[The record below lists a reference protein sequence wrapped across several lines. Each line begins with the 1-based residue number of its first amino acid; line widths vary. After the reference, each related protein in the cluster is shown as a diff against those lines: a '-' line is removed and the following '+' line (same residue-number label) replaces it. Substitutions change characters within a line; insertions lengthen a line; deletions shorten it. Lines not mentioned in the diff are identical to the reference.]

1 MVDSMIEIRE
11 TDAFA
16 EWISNLRDRNAQ
28 AVIAA
33 RLARMEVGNFGD
45 SRSVGGRVSE
55 LRINVGPGYRAYY
68 TRHGAQVVFML
79 GGGDK
84 SSQARDIQKAQKL
97 AEAMDRW
104 L

>member
-1 MVDSMIEIRE
+1 MIEIRQ
-11 TDAFA
+11 TSAFA

-33 RLARMEVGNFGD
+33 RLARIEVGNFGD
-45 SRSVGGRVSE
+45 SKSVGGRVSE
-55 LRINVGPGYRAYY
+55 LRINVGPGYRVYY
-68 TRHGAQVVFML
+68 TRREAQVVVML

-84 SSQARDIQKAQKL
+84 SSQARDIRKAQEL
-97 AEAMDRW
+97 AEAIDRW